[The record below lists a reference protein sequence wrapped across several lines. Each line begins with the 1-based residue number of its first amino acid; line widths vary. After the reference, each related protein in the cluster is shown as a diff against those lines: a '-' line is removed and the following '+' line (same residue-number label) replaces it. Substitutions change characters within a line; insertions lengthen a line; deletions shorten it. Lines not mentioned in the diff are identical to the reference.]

1 VNDRNSLPTLG
12 QVSLPGENTALDPA
26 VLLRSARKHWVLIL
40 FMIVLGAGGS
50 VAYTATRIPIY
61 EAVATVQLDP
71 QPLMPLGHRIT
82 PGGNDNGADAF
93 WSNQEY
99 FQTQQQIIT
108 SRRIASLV
116 VKKLG
121 LNNDAAFLAN
131 RPTSKG
137 LTPAKA
143 TVDGTAE
150 LLRARLSVNPVKDS
164 RLTQVTLRDSDPER
178 AQRLLST
185 LLEVYVDQNLD
196 SSLDSANKTADWL
209 DTQLEKLKTDLESQ
223 EMELHDFKK
232 RNNLL
237 SVSFDDQSNMLRN
250 QILQLNTKLT
260 ELKAHREHVSARL
273 QVLNSVDPQDPA
285 VIPQSELFGSTALL
299 PLRDKYQEAVT
310 SLSRLTSLGKGD
322 NHPEVQFARL
332 EVDRTREALLGEIKN
347 IRQGVSN
354 DLTAVQGELA
364 GVSSLYE
371 TAKQQ
376 ALGLNL
382 NELRYSRLRRSKD
395 NTERV
400 FGMVLERSSESGLSK
415 LMPFNNVR
423 VLDRPLK
430 PGGPVLPRPF
440 LNFFVG
446 SALGALL
453 GLVGAIARELLDRTV
468 RNVEEVEQELGLTSV
483 GTLPDATAKSGS
495 GVLYGAYYG
504 TGNPKKKRKK
514 GEPDATDP
522 APGAPM
528 EMLVHT
534 HPKSAVSEAA
544 RAICTNLLFMSPDR
558 PFGSMLVTSAGPAE
572 GKTTI
577 AISIAIALAQTG
589 RKVCLVDCD
598 LRRPRIH
605 NLFGRTLEQGL
616 TTALLDP
623 AQLETV
629 AAPSS
634 VPNLCVLPAGP
645 MPPNPADLMHSQAF
659 ARLFA
664 ALKERFD
671 EVIIDSPPVCVV
683 TDATILS
690 TQTEAVV
697 LVVRAHR
704 TRRDQ
709 ARRALRTLRDVGARV
724 AGFVMNA
731 TPLHGG
737 SYGAYGGYGYG
748 YYHKEEPE
756 KTAEAS

>member
-1 VNDRNSLPTLG
+1 MIERASLLASG
-12 QVSLPGENTALDPA
+12 QVPAPPSSTALDPA
-26 VLLRSARKHWVLIL
+26 MLLRAARKHWVLIL
-40 FMIVLGAGGS
+40 LTIVLGAGGS

-61 EAVATVQLDP
+61 EAAATLQLDP
-71 QPLMPLGHRIT
+71 QPLMPLGHRVA
-82 PGGNDNGADAF
+82 PGGNDTGADAY

-99 FQTQQQIIT
+99 FQTQQQILL

-116 VKKLG
+116 VKRLG
-121 LNNDAAFLAN
+121 LDRDAAFIAN

-137 LTPAKA
+137 LPATKT
-143 TVDGTAE
+143 TVDGAAE
-150 LLRARLSVNPVKDS
+150 LLRARLTVTPIKDS
-164 RLTQVTLRDSDPER
+164 RLSMVTLRDSDPER

-196 SSLDSANKTADWL
+196 SSLDSANKTAEWL

-260 ELKAHREHVSARL
+260 ELKAHREHVAARL
-273 QVLNSVDPQDPA
+273 EVLNAVDPQDPS

-299 PLRDKYQEAVT
+299 PLRDKYQEALT

-332 EVDRTREALLGEIKN
+332 EVGRTREALLGEIKN
-347 IRQGVSN
+347 IRQGVST

-423 VLDRPLK
+423 ILDRPLK

-440 LNFFVG
+440 VNFFVG
-446 SALGALL
+446 SVLGALV
-453 GLVGAIARELLDRTV
+453 GLLGAIARELLDRTV
-468 RNVEEVEQELGLTSV
+468 RNVEEVEQELGLMSV
-483 GTLPDATAKSGS
+483 GSLPDASAKSGA
-495 GVLYGAYYG
+495 GVLYGGYYG
-504 TGNPKKKRKK
+504 TGLGKKKRKK
-514 GEPDATDP
+514 AEPEEADAGPRTP
-522 APGAPM
+522 T
-528 EMLVHT
+528 ELLVHT

-558 PFGSMLVTSAGPAE
+558 PFGSVLVTSAGPAE

-605 NLFGRTLEQGL
+605 NLFDRTLEQGL
-616 TTALLDP
+616 TSALLDP
-623 AQLETV
+623 SVLETV
-629 AAPSS
+629 AAPTL
-634 VPNLCVLPAGP
+634 VPNLSVLPAGP
-645 MPPNPADLMHSQAF
+645 MPPNPADLMHSKAF
-659 ARLFA
+659 TRVLEM
-664 ALKERFD
+664 LKERFD
-671 EVIIDSPPVCVV
+671 EVVIDSPPVCVV

-697 LVVRAHR
+697 LVVRAGR

-709 ARRALRTLRDVGARV
+709 ARRALRTLRDVGARC

-731 TPLHGG
+731 VTIPSE
-737 SYGAYGGYGYG
+737 SYGYS
-748 YYHKEEPE
+748 YYRKDPE
-756 KTAEAS
+756 EASEPAKAS